1 MGPTLPGA
9 ELYFLLFIVLG
20 AFIFMK
26 LFAGVV
32 IDTFNRLRDERS
44 GSASMNEPQR
54 EWVETRKLLLRVKPV
69 AVVTPPENVLRLKC
83 YFLVSHKVR
92 PYHSK

>member
-26 LFAGVV
+26 LFAGAA
-32 IDTFNRLRDERS
+32 IDPTFLTLPLARTL
-44 GSASMNEPQR
+44 
-54 EWVETRKLLLRVKPV
+54 TLTL
-69 AVVTPPENVLRLKC
+69 TPNT
-83 YFLVSHKVR
+83 
-92 PYHSK
+92 

>member
-26 LFAGVV
+26 LFAGAA
-32 IDTFNRLRDERS
+32 IDPNFD
-44 GSASMNEPQR
+44 P
-54 EWVETRKLLLRVKPV
+54 KP
-69 AVVTPPENVLRLKC
+69 
-83 YFLVSHKVR
+83 
-92 PYHSK
+92 